1 MRIYS
6 RWVLRHPSSLARE
19 LVRRFL
25 PSFVRMSDRYVYLDT
40 SAFVKLC
47 WPEPESVALYALL
60 RSWPLRVSAALLYT
74 EALRAA
80 QRQPASRISKVQT
93 ILRRIALIEVDRA
106 LFRQAG
112 MLLPPDIR
120 SLDAVHLAAETG
132 VARARTTASAIQGTA
147 VRPPAARTNRA
158 GRSPSSWPS
167 RPPASEPIG
176 SAPHS
181 TS

>member
-6 RWVLRHPSSLARE
+6 RWVLRRPSSLERE

-25 PSFVRMSDRYVYLDT
+25 PSSVRMSDRYVYLDT

-106 LFRQAG
+106 LLRQAG
-112 MLLPPDIR
+112 MLLPMDMR
-120 SLDAVHLAAETG
+120 SLDAVHLAAAFSLGADLGIVVTYDQRMAAAAEQLG
-132 VARARTTASAIQGTA
+132 LMVA
-147 VRPPAARTNRA
+147 
-158 GRSPSSWPS
+158 SPS
-167 RPPASEPIG
+167 
-176 SAPHS
+176 
-181 TS
+181 